1 MTWWPST
8 VHLFWVTFLN
18 RHIHNLFIF
27 TDFTRSIS
35 KFCEFLTY
43 NKIMRLIL
51 IVKTFL
57 SLIIIMHL
65 INHLIILRI
74 AIIDYVWLNS
84 FHMLKRFRII
94 LASIQII
101 RFKGIMILIIIII
114 LLTNSFTYFNKL
126 QTILELVL
134 EIIYL
139 FL

>member
-1 MTWWPST
+1 
-8 VHLFWVTFLN
+8 
-18 RHIHNLFIF
+18 
-27 TDFTRSIS
+27 
-35 KFCEFLTY
+35 
-43 NKIMRLIL
+43 MRLIL

-114 LLTNSFTYFNKL
+114 LLTNSFTYSNKL